1 MRILFG
7 PTCLTCFEQPSLH
20 KMTVAVKMARNNQ
33 EMEQQK
39 QAMLEENKH
48 KE

>member
-1 MRILFG
+1 
-7 PTCLTCFEQPSLH
+7 
-20 KMTVAVKMARNNQ
+20 MTVAVNRARNNQ

>member
-1 MRILFG
+1 
-7 PTCLTCFEQPSLH
+7 
-20 KMTVAVKMARNNQ
+20 MTVAVKMARNNQ

>member
-1 MRILFG
+1 
-7 PTCLTCFEQPSLH
+7 
-20 KMTVAVKMARNNQ
+20 MTMAVKTAQNDQ

-39 QAMLEENKH
+39 QAMPEENKH